1 MINKQGLWFLT
12 LFSLILV
19 LSIYYVTMPNEVY
32 KEDKKDSVSVSKEE
46 KELGIIETL
55 KVELKEQRE
64 EEMNK
69 LEEVLN
75 SDAEKEEKNKA
86 YEELKDLSNRE
97 AEEENLE
104 TKIKKNYDLSS
115 FVKLEDNTISVVLEV
130 DKHDVKLAN
139 NIMRCIQEEYEGP
152 KTISVKF
159 S

>member
-32 KEDKKDSVSVSKEE
+32 KSDKKDTVSVSKEE

-55 KVELKEQRE
+55 KIELKEQRE
-64 EEMNK
+64 EEVSK
-69 LEEVLN
+69 LEEILN
-75 SDAEKEEKNKA
+75 SDVEKEEKNKA
-86 YEELKDLSNRE
+86 YEKLKDLSSAE
-97 AEEENLE
+97 AEEENIE
-104 TKIKKNYDLSS
+104 TKIKNNYNLSS
-115 FVKLEDNTISVVLEV
+115 FIKLEDNTISVVLQS

-139 NIMRCIQEEYEGP
+139 NIMRCVQEEYTEP